1 MIDSL
6 INALLAIGGPLLI
19 LAGLFVYL
27 SLYRQVTVEHDG
39 AAALDERQLGFPE
52 AMAAALLVGWFVL
65 NVIAAA
71 KVQNAVFQTRDLL
84 ITGGFSLAVVSSLT
98 ALLQLR
104 GFSVLSLG
112 GFSRLGFSRTVSTAA
127 VLLFAAYPLIFAAEG
142 LSNFFL
148 GEGSNK
154 QEIVQMFTGS
164 ETLQQR
170 ILIIVLAITIAP
182 FAEEFIFRFF
192 LYGVLKRYLGRGPG
206 LVLNAL
212 LFGAVHVHLPSLL
225 PLFVLGGCFTLAY
238 EWSGSIL
245 VSMTMHALFNFFSL
259 SALAF
264 PNLIPQ

>member
-1 MIDSL
+1 MLNSL
-6 INALLAIGGPLLI
+6 LNVLLVIV
-19 LAGLFVYL
+19 GLYVYL
-27 SLYRQVTVEHDG
+27 SLFRQVAVRQNG
-39 AAALDERQLGFPE
+39 ASSLGDRQLGLPE
-52 AMAAALLVGWFVL
+52 AIAALLLIGWFVL
-65 NVIAAA
+65 NLLAAA
-71 KVQNAVFQTRDLL
+71 KVQNAVFQIRDLL
-84 ITGGFSLAVVSSLT
+84 ITGGFSLAVVSILV

-104 GFSVLSLG
+104 GFSVVSLG
-112 GFSRLGFSRTVSTAA
+112 GFSRIGFGRVVSSAA
-127 VLLFAAYPLIFAAEG
+127 VLLFAAYPLLFAADSMSRW
-142 LSNFFL
+142 LL
-148 GEGSNK
+148 GEGSTR
-154 QEIVQMFTGS
+154 QQIVEMFTS
-164 ETLQQR
+164 SDTLQQR
-170 ILIIVLAITIAP
+170 ILIIVLAIAIAP

-264 PNLIPQ
+264 PELLPQ

>member
-1 MIDSL
+1 MFDSL
-6 INALLAIGGPLLI
+6 INALLVIV
-19 LAGLFVYL
+19 GLYVYL
-27 SLYRQVTVEHDG
+27 SLFRQVAVRHNG
-39 AAALDERQLGFPE
+39 AAALGERQLGFPE
-52 AMAAALLVGWFVL
+52 AIAAVLLIGWFVL

-84 ITGGFSLAVVSSLT
+84 ITGGFSLAVVSILT

-104 GFSVLSLG
+104 GFSVMSLG
-112 GFSRLGFSRTVSTAA
+112 GFSGPSFGRIVSTAA
-127 VLLFAAYPLIFAAEG
+127 VLLFAAYPLIFAADG
-142 LSNFFL
+142 ISRFVL
-148 GEGSNK
+148 GEGSSK
-154 QEIVQMFTGS
+154 QQIVQMFTGS

-170 ILIIVLAITIAP
+170 VLIILLAITIAP

-192 LYGVLKRYLGRGPG
+192 LYGVLKRYMGRGPG

>member
-1 MIDSL
+1 MLNSL
-6 INALLAIGGPLLI
+6 VNVLLVIV
-19 LAGLFVYL
+19 GLYVYL
-27 SLYRQVTVEHDG
+27 SLFRQVAVRQNG
-39 AAALDERQLGFPE
+39 ASSLGDRQLGLPE
-52 AMAAALLVGWFVL
+52 AIAALLLIGWFVL
-65 NVIAAA
+65 NLLAAA

-84 ITGGFSLAVVSSLT
+84 ITGGFSLAVVSILV

-104 GFSVLSLG
+104 GFSVVSLG
-112 GFSRLGFSRTVSTAA
+112 GFSRIGFGRVVSSAA
-127 VLLFAAYPLIFAAEG
+127 VLLFAAYPLLFAADSMSRW
-142 LSNFFL
+142 LL
-148 GEGSNK
+148 GEGSTR
-154 QEIVQMFTGS
+154 QQIVEMFTS
-164 ETLQQR
+164 SDTLQQR
-170 ILIIVLAITIAP
+170 ILIIVLAIAIAP

-264 PNLIPQ
+264 PELLPQ